1 MFFRHLPNVLF
12 IPQVFLTLS
21 PFSAGIK
28 GQHPDCDEEGF
39 NETIDPRNCTCQR
52 YWPCLKCQ
60 ENACF
65 FVKCKSNVSDGT
77 DIRCVS
83 CGKGKNLI
91 TEKNHECQPRG
102 FLFSITRSG
111 NETESRNEQST
122 ISTSTVTAT
131 FSSLFNSIKINTTGT
146 PFIPS
151 LTPVPSRTPLTRPA
165 GHDHPESLKWIKG
178 MTSIMGVFSF
188 IIVCGFLI
196 YLFKKIRK
204 NRRSRN
210 LRQVDEVSFYR
221 RRGLNGHC
229 THGAAYGSRKNP
241 GAVYSNKDHEVVTG
255 DQLDNMAEKGSV
267 QKGILSSLD
276 GKPSNS
282 TEKGWV
288 KLGITNGSII

>member
-21 PFSAGIK
+21 PFSAVSSSPIK

-39 NETIDPRNCTCQR
+39 NETIDPRNCMCQR
-52 YWPCLKCQ
+52 CWPCPKCH
-60 ENACF
+60 EHACF
-65 FVKCKSNVSDGT
+65 FVKCKSNVPDGT
-77 DIRCVS
+77 DIR
-83 CGKGKNLI
+83 LF
-91 TEKNHECQPRG
+91 TEKNHECQPCG
-102 FLFSITRSG
+102 YAFSSNTRDDT
-111 NETESRNEQST
+111 ETESKNEQST

-131 FSSLFNSIKINTTGT
+131 FSSLFNSIKIYTTGT
-146 PFIPS
+146 PS
-151 LTPVPSRTPLTRPA
+151 SNPVPSRTTLTRQA

-178 MTSIMGVFSF
+178 MTSILGVFF
-188 IIVCGFLI
+188 IMICGFLI
-196 YLFKKIRK
+196 YLFKKRRK

-210 LRQVDEVSFYR
+210 LRQVDEVSSYR
-221 RRGLNGHC
+221 RRRFNGHC
-229 THGAAYGSRKNP
+229 THGA
-241 GAVYSNKDHEVVTG
+241 VYSNNDHEVVTG

-282 TEKGWV
+282 KEKGWV

>member
-1 MFFRHLPNVLF
+1 
-12 IPQVFLTLS
+12 
-21 PFSAGIK
+21 
-28 GQHPDCDEEGF
+28 
-39 NETIDPRNCTCQR
+39 
-52 YWPCLKCQ
+52 
-60 ENACF
+60 
-65 FVKCKSNVSDGT
+65 
-77 DIRCVS
+77 
-83 CGKGKNLI
+83 
-91 TEKNHECQPRG
+91 
-102 FLFSITRSG
+102 
-111 NETESRNEQST
+111 
-122 ISTSTVTAT
+122 
-131 FSSLFNSIKINTTGT
+131 
-146 PFIPS
+146 
-151 LTPVPSRTPLTRPA
+151 
-165 GHDHPESLKWIKG
+165 
-178 MTSIMGVFSF
+178 MGVFSF

-282 TEKGWV
+282 TVKGWV